1 MATGIACCLAFAI
14 WSMLCGLIGYIYG
27 FRARYSTVLKLQKK
41 ILRLEK
47 RIESD
52 DSDALIKIERLQAR
66 IKGLQNKLKDE
77 DDEKLLKIGK
87 LQKRIKT
94 LQASSKA
101 DEEENLQ
108 KVGKLKDKIKTLQND
123 AKAVEDENLQKLDK
137 AKKRAKTLQ
146 ERIKM
151 TSKAAEDENLQ
162 KLERAKKTA
171 KTLRERIKM
180 LEASSDEDE
189 SSGKKKSSDLS
200 KFESSG
206 SKTSGGSSQ
215 NESSGKNKSSD
226 LLKDTSKSNSEA
238 SKRFELERTKFEAK
252 KRKREPIKRHQF
264 LVGECENN
272 IELDLRILKH
282 PENGDIFDIDLLF
295 VVNPDSKLPMYV
307 HFEADV
313 VGHEMEVRG
322 EARSKGNGSVDCRA
336 VLDVDGSLDVDDL
349 LLVFHDKDKDKGT
362 MEVGVAE

>member
-1 MATGIACCLAFAI
+1 MI
-14 WSMLCGLIGYIYG
+14 CGLIGYIYG
-27 FRARYSTVLKLQKK
+27 FRARYSTVLRLQKK

-52 DSDALIKIERLQAR
+52 DKDALIKIERLQAR

-77 DDEKLLKIGK
+77 DDEKMLKIEK

-101 DEEENLQ
+101 GEEENLQ
-108 KVGKLKDKIKTLQND
+108 KVKKLKDKMKTLQND
-123 AKAVEDENLQKLDK
+123 AKSAEDENLQKLDK
-137 AKKRAKTLQ
+137 AKKR
-146 ERIKM
+146 
-151 TSKAAEDENLQ
+151 
-162 KLERAKKTA
+162 A

-189 SSGKKKSSDLS
+189 NTGKKKSSGSS

-206 SKTSGGSSQ
+206 NKTSGGSSQ
-215 NESSGKNKSSD
+215 NESSAKKKSSD
-226 LLKDTSKSNSEA
+226 LSKDTSKSDA

-313 VGHEMEVRG
+313 VGHDMEVRG

-362 MEVGVAE
+362 MEVGLAE